1 MGMGSIGQLV
11 AMIPGLDSNLLTKDK
26 EKESTAKVKRF
37 LTAMDSMT
45 KEELDSE
52 KPLCEKRIKRIA
64 RGAGVHP
71 AEIHFLIGEH
81 KKFSGM
87 IGNVSKMAGLAGGNV
102 ANAQRNP

>member
-1 MGMGSIGQLV
+1 MGMGSMSQLV
-11 AMIPGLDSNLLTKDK
+11 GMIPGLDSNLLTKDK

-52 KPLCEKRIKRIA
+52 KPLTDTRIKRIA
-64 RGAGVHP
+64 RGAGVHIS
-71 AEIHFLIGEH
+71 EIHFLIGEH

-87 IGNVSKMAGLAGGNV
+87 IGNVSKMANMAGGNM
-102 ANAQRNP
+102 AG

>member
-1 MGMGSIGQLV
+1 VS
-11 AMIPGLDSNLLTKDK
+11 MIPGLDANLLTKDK

-71 AEIHFLIGEH
+71 SEIHFLIGEH

-102 ANAQRNP
+102 AGGQRNPQALM